1 MADTVSVTLPAE
13 ITRDIVNA
21 QIKAA
26 VVTALAK
33 DPERLVAAVVQAA
46 MTQKPE
52 RGYSSD
58 PPIWDSMVNKMIRE
72 AAESAFK
79 EWLAEN
85 AEMIKRKV
93 RERLSRE
100 KTKFV
105 EKIVD
110 GMVDATKTGFSFSVS
125 LKDLSDRY

>member
-1 MADTVSVTLPAE
+1 MAETVSVTLPAE

-26 VVTALAK
+26 VVTALAR
-33 DPERLVAAVVQAA
+33 DPEKLVAAVVDAA
-46 MTQKPE
+46 MKE
-52 RGYSSD
+52 RPRNGYSSD
-58 PPIWDSMVNKMIRE
+58 PAIWDTMINEMIRE
-72 AAESAFK
+72 AAKDAFK

-93 RERLSRE
+93 RERLVRE
-100 KTKFV
+100 KTKFI

-110 GMVDATKTGFSFSVS
+110 GMTDAMRSGFYFRID
-125 LKDLSDRY
+125 LKDIDR

>member
-26 VVTALAK
+26 VVTALAR
-33 DPERLVAAVVQAA
+33 DPEKLVAVVVDAA
-46 MTQKPE
+46 MKE
-52 RGYSSD
+52 KNRNGYSND
-58 PPIWDSMVNKMIRE
+58 PSIWDSMINEMIRE
-72 AAESAFK
+72 AAKGAFK

-85 AEMIKRKV
+85 SEMIKRKV
-93 RERLSRE
+93 RERLARE
-100 KTKFV
+100 KTKFI

-110 GMVDATKTGFSFSVS
+110 GMVDAARTDFRFDIS
-125 LKDLSDRY
+125 LKDLDR